1 MCKDVSETL
10 TDKQTYWVRFR
21 NYAWVKVI
29 GTLTRAL
36 KSKRADPQEEGERGG
51 GRESSAYFFSS
62 SVKTAVCLL
71 CLRSETGM
79 QARAILSFLTE
90 RQGFVRSDPVKMWR
104 NTLSIFGG
112 PLLFCQRPCL
122 TDHTVL
128 GFRRSHHKHTPRG
141 LKTHISYLHGSCR
154 RTSCPNLHW
163 INSQRPFGLR
173 WMRVASIQVSEST
186 GGWGL
191 VCLQPELIHLF
202 ELRPWS

>member
-1 MCKDVSETL
+1 MFQKLCLNKSYWN
-10 TDKQTYWVRFR
+10 TDTCTEIKTCRPTQ
-21 NYAWVKVI
+21 
-29 GTLTRAL
+29 
-36 KSKRADPQEEGERGG
+36 GERER

-112 PLLFCQRPCL
+112 PLLFCQKPCL

-128 GFRRSHHKHTPRG
+128 SFRRSHHKHTPRG
-141 LKTHISYLHGSCR
+141 LKTHISYLHGSR
-154 RTSCPNLHW
+154 WRTSCPNLHW
-163 INSQRPFGLR
+163 INSQQPFGLR
-173 WMRVASIQVSEST
+173 WMRVGSIQVSEST
-186 GGWGL
+186 VGSHSL
-191 VCLQPELIHLF
+191 VGFSLVTAWAYSPIWIKALVIKC
-202 ELRPWS
+202 